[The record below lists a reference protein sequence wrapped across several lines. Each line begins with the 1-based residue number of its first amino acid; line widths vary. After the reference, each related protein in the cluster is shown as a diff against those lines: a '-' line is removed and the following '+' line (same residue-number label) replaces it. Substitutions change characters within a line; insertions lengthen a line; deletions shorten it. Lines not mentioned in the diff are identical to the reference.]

1 MSAVTWTTWAA
12 TVFAW
17 LVAIAAVIGWR
28 KQIEMTQRANAAANR
43 AIASANKALAMLQQ
57 RDQAEWS

>member
-1 MSAVTWTTWAA
+1 MSAAVWASWAA
-12 TVFAW
+12 SVFAW
-17 LVAIAAVIGWR
+17 LVAIAALIGWR
-28 KQIEMTQRANAAANR
+28 KQITMTRRANAAARR